1 MGCGSSCLQSCT
13 SSEGE
18 IVMNIRNPEHG
29 PGEPIEIPASTA
41 FPILLAFGVTL
52 CFASLVTSAGV
63 GFAGLVLVFC
73 GVGGWAR
80 QVLPVEHH
88 EMVPVAARRFVSS
101 SSRTQVA
108 HIQISEVHR
117 AFLPVESYPIISG
130 LRGGIA
136 GGIVMIFPALLYGYL
151 TQHSIW
157 YAVNLLGGAGVG
169 LWSNATTADISAFH
183 WNGLITATVIHAAV
197 CTLIGLLYGAML
209 PMWPRRPIVLGGI
222 VAPLLWTGFVHSI
235 LGFVNPAFNARIA
248 WGWFTLS
255 EILFGIVAGS
265 VVTRSGKIRT
275 HQTLPFILRMG
286 IEAKE
291 FQSPKE
297 GE

>member
-1 MGCGSSCLQSCT
+1 MDDLT
-13 SSEGE
+13 SEQGQRE
-18 IVMNIRNPEHG
+18 T
-29 PGEPIEIPASTA
+29 IEMPAPTA
-41 FPILLAFGVTL
+41 WPILLAFGVTL

-63 GFAGLVLVFC
+63 GIAGFVLICC
-73 GVGGWAR
+73 GVSGWAR
-80 QVLPVEHH
+80 QVLPNERH
-88 EMVPVAARRFVSS
+88 EMVPVAARRFVPS

-108 HIQISEVHR
+108 HIAVSEVHR
-117 AFLPVESYPIISG
+117 AFLPVESYPVVSG

-136 GGIVMIFPALLYGYL
+136 GGIVMIFPALLYGFL
-151 TQHSIW
+151 AQHSIW

-169 LWSNATTADISAFH
+169 NWANATTADIAAFH
-183 WNGLITATVIHAAV
+183 WNGLITATIIHAAI

-209 PMWPRRPIVLGGI
+209 PMWPRQPILLGGI
-222 VAPLLWTGFVHSI
+222 VAPLLWTGLIHSI

-255 EILFGIVAGS
+255 EILFGIVAGI

-275 HQTLPFILRMG
+275 HQTLPFMLRMG

-291 FQSPKE
+291 FRPPKE
-297 GE
+297 DE

>member
-1 MGCGSSCLQSCT
+1 MSFRNADQSQ
-13 SSEGE
+13 
-18 IVMNIRNPEHG
+18 R
-29 PGEPIEIPASTA
+29 EPIEMPASTA
-41 FPILLAFGVTL
+41 WPLLLSFGVTL

-63 GFAGLVLVFC
+63 GFAGVVLVCC

-80 QVLPVEHH
+80 QVLPMEHH
-88 EMVPVAARRFVSS
+88 EMVPVRAREFTPSS
-101 SSRTQVA
+101 VRTHVA
-108 HIQISEVHR
+108 HIQVSDVHR
-117 AFLPVESYPIISG
+117 AFLPVESYPVISG

-136 GGIVMIFPALLYGYL
+136 GGIVMILPALLYGYL
-151 TQHSIW
+151 AQHSIW

-169 LWSNATTADISAFH
+169 RWTNATTADIAAFH
-183 WNGLITATVIHAAV
+183 WNGLITATVIHAAI

-209 PMWPRRPIVLGGI
+209 PMWPRRPILLGGI
-222 VAPLLWTGFVHSI
+222 IAPLLWTGLLHSI

-248 WGWFTLS
+248 WSWFTLS
-255 EILFGIVAGS
+255 EIVFGIVAGV

-291 FQSPKE
+291 FEGPK
-297 GE
+297 GDGR

>member
-1 MGCGSSCLQSCT
+1 
-13 SSEGE
+13 
-18 IVMNIRNPEHG
+18 MNIRNEEQSPR
-29 PGEPIEIPASTA
+29 EPIEMPASTA
-41 FPILLAFGVTL
+41 WPILLAFGVTL

-63 GFAGLVLVFC
+63 GIAGLVVVCC

-80 QVLPVEHH
+80 QVLPDEHH
-88 EMVPVAARRFVSS
+88 ETVPVLARRFVP
-101 SSRTQVA
+101 SRPGTQVA

-117 AFLPVESYPIISG
+117 AFLPVESYPVTSG

-157 YAVNLLGGAGVG
+157 YAVNLLGGAGVAH
-169 LWSNATTADISAFH
+169 WTNATTADIAAFH
-183 WNGLITATVIHAAV
+183 WDGLITATVIHAAI

-209 PMWPRRPIVLGGI
+209 PMWPRRPILLGGI

-248 WGWFTLS
+248 WGWFALS
-255 EILFGIVAGS
+255 EILFGIVAGI
-265 VVTRSGKIRT
+265 VVTKSGKIRT

-291 FQSPKE
+291 FRSPKE
-297 GE
+297 DE

>member
-1 MGCGSSCLQSCT
+1 M
-13 SSEGE
+13 
-18 IVMNIRNPEHG
+18 
-29 PGEPIEIPASTA
+29 PASTA
-41 FPILLAFGVTL
+41 WPILLAFGVTL
-52 CFASLVTSAGV
+52 CFASLVTSPGV
-63 GFAGLVLVFC
+63 GIAGLVLVAC

-80 QVLPVEHH
+80 QVLPGEHH
-88 EMVPVAARRFVSS
+88 ELVPVAARRFVPLSQ
-101 SSRTQVA
+101 RARVA

-117 AFLPVESYPIISG
+117 AFLPVESYPVTSG

-157 YAVNLLGGAGVG
+157 YAVNLLGGADVAH
-169 LWSNATTADISAFH
+169 WTNATTADIAAFH
-183 WNGLITATVIHAAV
+183 WNGLITATVIHAAI

-209 PMWPRRPIVLGGI
+209 PMWPRRPILLGGI

-248 WGWFTLS
+248 WSWFTLS
-255 EILFGIVAGS
+255 EILFGVVAGI
-265 VVTRSGKIRT
+265 VVARSGKIRT

-291 FQSPKE
+291 FRSPKE
-297 GE
+297 DE